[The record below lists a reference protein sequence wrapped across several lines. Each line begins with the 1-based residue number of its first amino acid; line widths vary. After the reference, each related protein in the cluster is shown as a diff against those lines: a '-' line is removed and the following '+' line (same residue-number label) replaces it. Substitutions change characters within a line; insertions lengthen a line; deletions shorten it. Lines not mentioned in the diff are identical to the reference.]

1 VKDAGLADEPE
12 PIPVGPMTSEWR
24 TAVDRPEVHD
34 VYRAW
39 RRLADS
45 YDGDRMFV
53 GEVFFTDP
61 ARIAPYVRA
70 DELQLAFNF
79 PLVFQ
84 DWDADGIRRV
94 IDESLARLPIVT
106 WVLESHDVA
115 RIVTRFG
122 AREARAA
129 ALLLLALPGP
139 VFLYEGQELGLEE
152 VDLPDELRQDPM
164 FTRSGGEWKGRD
176 GCRVPIPWER
186 ELPASTWLPQ
196 PAAWSA
202 LSVEA
207 QREDADSMLSLYR
220 LALRRRPSGGFRW
233 RDSEHGVLAFD
244 RGDVTCVVN
253 FGPATVDLPPGRVE
267 IASDAADTSLPPNT
281 AAWIR

>member
-1 VKDAGLADEPE
+1 
-12 PIPVGPMTSEWR
+12 
-24 TAVDRPEVHD
+24 
-34 VYRAW
+34 
-39 RRLADS
+39 
-45 YDGDRMFV
+45 
-53 GEVFFTDP
+53 
-61 ARIAPYVRA
+61 
-70 DELQLAFNF
+70 
-79 PLVFQ
+79 
-84 DWDADGIRRV
+84 
-94 IDESLARLPIVT
+94 VT

-152 VDLPDELRQDPM
+152 VDLPDELRQDPV
-164 FTRSGGEWKGRD
+164 FTRSGGKLKGRD

-186 ELPASTWLPQ
+186 ELPPDAWLPQ

-207 QREDADSMLSLYR
+207 QREDADSTLSLYR

-233 RDSEHGVLAFD
+233 RDAEPGVLAFD
-244 RGDVTCVVN
+244 RKDVTCVVN
-253 FGPATVDLPPGRVE
+253 FGPATVDLPPGRIEV
-267 IASDAADTSLPPNT
+267 ASDRVDGSLPPNT